1 MQYIVIYPSLK
12 NQYIEAC
19 SVDRISKFMQM
30 IDNLQKKEILFKH
43 LSDMS
48 EAINLS
54 IDSKGRINI
63 SKDFIVDK
71 KEKSVLFVGK
81 ENI

>member
-1 MQYIVIYPSLK
+1 MQNIVVYPSLQ
-12 NQYIEAC
+12 NQCIEAC
-19 SVDRISKFMQM
+19 SVDRRNNLMQM

-63 SKDFIVDK
+63 SKDIIVDIK
-71 KEKSVLFVGK
+71 KKKNQFFLLEKK
-81 ENI
+81 

>member
-1 MQYIVIYPSLK
+1 
-12 NQYIEAC
+12 
-19 SVDRISKFMQM
+19 MQM

-81 ENI
+81 ENIWNAESRSVCKTPRRM

>member
-63 SKDFIVDK
+63 SKDIIVDIKNQFFLLEK
-71 KEKSVLFVGK
+71 K
-81 ENI
+81 

>member
-1 MQYIVIYPSLK
+1 M
-12 NQYIEAC
+12 EAC
-19 SVDRISKFMQM
+19 SVDRINNLMQM

-63 SKDFIVDK
+63 SKDIIVD
-71 KEKSVLFVGK
+71 
-81 ENI
+81 I